1 MELSNVWS
9 SQPID
14 SPVPNFK
21 EMIRTGTAYFVVFIL
36 TRILLLGPT
45 IAQDTGLSLQE
56 RLSGLAEVSKVPGY
70 TAVKMARGADTQ
82 RFYGGVLKARESTP
96 VSLNSIQVHG
106 SLNPLLVSMATMK
119 AVEQGHFSLDAKIN
133 ELIPFDVFHPAS
145 RTIPITVRQLLSHTS
160 GIQDETGSFF
170 KSYLFTNDL
179 NFNNEALNSEE
190 KRMLRR
196 ANLNSRFSLQALLQK
211 SLTLKGEFY
220 SKNTFSNNLPGD
232 AVEFSITGLSLLALV
247 IESSTGYFFD
257 QYTSEFIFE
266 PLGMKSAMWT
276 IPPSSL
282 ESTSPHM
289 SSNMDVIPDH
299 NSILYPSVGFR
310 ASTTDVGKLL
320 AEVVEGL
327 GGAGELLSAD
337 SWKTIFGGLIPNFQN
352 ATVPVMNPAPIE
364 VLSSYN
370 MAGYHVIGA
379 QNYGSTSVLLIEP
392 QKGEAIYFSSN
403 TSFAH
408 LNRGGFFL
416 SEIMRLLVEPY
427 EQ

>member
-1 MELSNVWS
+1 
-9 SQPID
+9 
-14 SPVPNFK
+14 
-21 EMIRTGTAYFVVFIL
+21 MIRTGTAYFVVFIL
-36 TRILLLGPT
+36 SSILLAGLT
-45 IAQDTGLSLQE
+45 IAQETGQSLQE
-56 RLSGLAEVSKVPGY
+56 RLSGLAEAAKVPGY
-70 TAVKMARGADTQ
+70 AAVKIARGADAQ
-82 RFYGGVLKARESTP
+82 RFYGGVLKAGESTP

-119 AVEQGHFSLDAKIN
+119 AVEQGHFNLDTKIN
-133 ELIPFDVFHPAS
+133 DLIPFEVFHPAS
-145 RTIPITVRQLLSHTS
+145 RNVSITVRQLLSHTS
-160 GIQDETGSFF
+160 GLQDEIGSFF

-179 NFNNEALNSEE
+179 NYNNEALNSEE

-196 ANLNSRFSLQALLQK
+196 ANLNARFSLQALLQK
-211 SLTLKGEFY
+211 SLTSKGDFY

-232 AVEFSITGLSLLALV
+232 AAEYSMTGLSLLAFV

-257 QYTSEFIFE
+257 QYTSEYLFE
-266 PLGMKSAMWT
+266 PLGMQSAMWT
-276 IPPSSL
+276 IPPSGY

-289 SSNMDVIPDH
+289 GSNMDVVPDY
-299 NSILYPSVGFR
+299 NTILFPSAGFR
-310 ASTTDVGKLL
+310 ASPNDVEKLFNEIVKGL
-320 AEVVEGL
+320 AGGGTLLEV
-327 GGAGELLSAD
+327 D
-337 SWKTIFGGLIPNFQN
+337 SWKTIFGGLVPKFLN
-352 ATVPVMNPAPIE
+352 ATVPVMNSAPIE

-370 MAGYHVIGA
+370 LAGYHVIGA

-392 QKGEAIYFSSN
+392 QKGEVIYFTSN

>member
-1 MELSNVWS
+1 
-9 SQPID
+9 
-14 SPVPNFK
+14 
-21 EMIRTGTAYFVVFIL
+21 MIRTGTAYLVVFMVSS
-36 TRILLLGPT
+36 ILLAGPT
-45 IAQDTGLSLQE
+45 IAQETGLSFQE

-82 RFYGGVLKARESTP
+82 RYYGGVLKAGESKP

-106 SLNPLLVSMATMK
+106 SLSPLLVSMATMK
-119 AVEQGHFSLDAKIN
+119 AVEQGHFSLDTKIN
-133 ELIPFDVFHPAS
+133 ELIPFEVFHPAG
-145 RTIPITVRQLLSHTS
+145 RTMSITVRQLLAHTS

-170 KSYLFTNDL
+170 KNYLFTDDL
-179 NFNNEALNSEE
+179 NYNNEALNSEE

-196 ANLNSRFSLQALLQK
+196 ANLNSRFSLQTLLQK

-220 SKNTFSNNLPGD
+220 SKNTFSNNIPGD
-232 AVEFSITGLSLLALV
+232 AVEFSMTGLSLLALV

-257 QYTSEFIFE
+257 QYTTEFIFE
-266 PLGMKSAMWT
+266 PLGMKSATWT

-299 NSILYPSVGFR
+299 NAILYPSAGFR
-310 ASTTDVGKLL
+310 ASTADVEKLI

-327 GGAGELLSAD
+327 GGEGKVLNAD
-337 SWKTIFGGLIPNFQN
+337 SWQSIFSRLVPNFQN
-352 ATVPVMNPAPIE
+352 STVPTMNPAPIT

-370 MAGYHVIGA
+370 MAGYHVLGA

-392 QKGEAIYFSSN
+392 QKGEAIYFTSN